1 MRIAILEDDPQQLH
15 MMEQVVHSMG
25 HTCVGYPTGAQLT
38 KDLRRESFDLL
49 ILDWELPDTSGPEV
63 ATWTRQELGP
73 DLPILIVTL
82 RSEETDIVHGLH
94 SGADDFM
101 SKPLRV
107 AEFKARVAALLRRAY
122 PASTEDVQ
130 QFGPYRLDRTTLTVY
145 FGQEAIALTHRE
157 FSLALLLFQ
166 NPGRLMSR
174 DYLREAIWGQNAE
187 VLSRTLD
194 THISRLRQQLQLRPG
209 AQYAITAVYGL
220 GYRLDSQTEGVTV

>member
-122 PASTEDVQ
+122 PASTEEVQ

>member
-15 MMEQVVHSMG
+15 MMEQMVHSMG
-25 HTCVGYPTGAQLT
+25 HTCVGYPTGAQLM

-101 SKPLRV
+101 STPLRV

-122 PASTEDVQ
+122 PASTEEVQ

>member
-15 MMEQVVHSMG
+15 MMEQMVHSMG

-38 KDLRRESFDLL
+38 KGLRRERFDLL

-101 SKPLRV
+101 RKPLRV

-122 PASTEDVQ
+122 PASTEEAQ
-130 QFGPYRLDRTTLTVY
+130 QFGPYR
-145 FGQEAIALTHRE
+145 
-157 FSLALLLFQ
+157 
-166 NPGRLMSR
+166 
-174 DYLREAIWGQNAE
+174 W
-187 VLSRTLD
+187 
-194 THISRLRQQLQLRPG
+194 
-209 AQYAITAVYGL
+209 TAPF
-220 GYRLDSQTEGVTV
+220 

>member
-1 MRIAILEDDPQQLH
+1 MRIASLEDDPQQLH

-122 PASTEDVQ
+122 PASTEEVQ